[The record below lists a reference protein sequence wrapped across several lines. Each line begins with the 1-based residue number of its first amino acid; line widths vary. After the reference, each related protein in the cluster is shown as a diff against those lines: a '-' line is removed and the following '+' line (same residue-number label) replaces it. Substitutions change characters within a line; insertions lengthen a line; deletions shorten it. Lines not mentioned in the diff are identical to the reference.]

1 MNAFKH
7 FGILLTI
14 AAIGL
19 LYAGCSDDDNDDD
32 DSLPVIQFSSSESTV
47 NEDDGT
53 VEIEV
58 SSTKALTS
66 DVEISFEVSG
76 SAYLDGDYSIETPSP
91 ITLEAGSQTATI
103 VLKIIDESIIETS
116 DDELTIELT
125 SVDANAQL
133 SETDDDLEHEL
144 TIEDNDTV
152 AEDELQIDLT
162 WNVGDDESIDDVNL
176 DLYLAT
182 NVVIEDDVVT
192 SYDLYS
198 GSDNTQG
205 FETLRLTQDDE
216 DTEYYIVV
224 NYESGS
230 KDVDFTLNF
239 NGLGLVDESTGNTL
253 TTEYSGS
260 AVFLVTPI
268 TKSGSSISFGER
280 KASAKWYS
288 SSSFLP

>member
-19 LYAGCSDDDNDDD
+19 LDAGCSDDDSDD

-144 TIEDNDTV
+144 TIEDNDT
-152 AEDELQIDLT
+152 AADDELQIDLT
-162 WNVGDDESIDDVNL
+162 WDVGDDDESIDDVNL
-176 DLYLAT
+176 DLYFAT

-198 GSDNTQG
+198 WSDNTQG

-260 AVFLVTPI
+260 AVFLTTPI
-268 TKSGSSISFGER
+268 IKSGSSISFGER
-280 KASAKWYS
+280 KASGWYS